1 MIFIF
6 ANWIVIFFIFKKC
19 VCVCKSACMHR
30 GVLLECVSVYWREEE
45 EGIGYTITGVT
56 HGP

>member
-6 ANWIVIFFIFKKC
+6 AHWIVIFFIFKKMYVSMS
-19 VCVCKSACMHR
+19 VCVHR
-30 GVLLECVSVYWREEE
+30 GVLPECVSVYWREE

-56 HGP
+56 HGL